1 MKVSLPATITKI
13 TTMRDKTVRVQVDC
27 QEIPAEYMAELFGLN
42 DQLGWFFFHEK
53 PIKEIDTENLPDIKL
68 ESWEKPPSQRM
79 RAVLFRLWEQTDK
92 KKTFEEFYREK
103 MEQLIEMLKE
113 KIN

>member
-1 MKVSLPATITKI
+1 
-13 TTMRDKTVRVQVDC
+13 
-27 QEIPAEYMAELFGLN
+27 MADLFALN
-42 DQLGWFFFHEK
+42 DTLGWFFFHEK
-53 PIKEIDTENLPDIKL
+53 PIKEIDMKQLPDVNFEK
-68 ESWEKPPSQRM
+68 WEKHPSQRM
-79 RAVLFRLWEQTDK
+79 RAVLFRLWEQTDQ